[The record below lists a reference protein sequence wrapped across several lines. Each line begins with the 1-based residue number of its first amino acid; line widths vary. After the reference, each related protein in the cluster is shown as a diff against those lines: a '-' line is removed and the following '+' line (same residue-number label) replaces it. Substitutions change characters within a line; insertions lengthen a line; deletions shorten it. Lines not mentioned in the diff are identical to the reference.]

1 MPSSQHEAL
10 HRIFRD
16 KPELFAHAFKILDI
30 DFPTPSEVA
39 VVDTDMTEIVPIERR
54 ADTVMMFTSRWG
66 SKTVVIIESQSRIDD
81 DKASAWAYY
90 LSHAHI
96 KFRCPVMLLVTC
108 QDEATATWAREPKR
122 IGLPGCPCLI
132 VHPIAL
138 GPDNV
143 PQIIDPAEACEDA
156 VLTMF
161 SALTHARSPKVNAIL
176 KALDVA
182 LTAVD
187 TDTAAYLAEQTEIGL
202 GNTKARQI
210 WRSLMAMQNYRF
222 KSEFAEML
230 RAEGRAEGEARG
242 EAKSVLK
249 ILEQRNIPVSD
260 STRERVLACTDLA
273 LLESW
278 LVRSLKAT
286 TAEELFD

>member
-1 MPSSQHEAL
+1 
-10 HRIFRD
+10 
-16 KPELFAHAFKILDI
+16 
-30 DFPTPSEVA
+30 
-39 VVDTDMTEIVPIERR
+39 
-54 ADTVMMFTSRWG
+54 
-66 SKTVVIIESQSRIDD
+66 
-81 DKASAWAYY
+81 
-90 LSHAHI
+90 
-96 KFRCPVMLLVTC
+96 MLLVTC
-108 QDEATATWAREPKR
+108 QDKATATWAREPKR
-122 IGLPGCPCLI
+122 IGLPGFPCLI
-132 VHPIAL
+132 VYPIAL

-143 PQIIDPAEACEDA
+143 PQIINPAEACEDA

-176 KALDVA
+176 EALDVA

-230 RAEGRAEGEARG
+230 RAEGRAEGQAEGEARG

-260 STRERVLACTDLA
+260 SIRERVLACTDLA

-278 LVRSLKAT
+278 LVRSLKTT

>member
-1 MPSSQHEAL
+1 
-10 HRIFRD
+10 
-16 KPELFAHAFKILDI
+16 
-30 DFPTPSEVA
+30 
-39 VVDTDMTEIVPIERR
+39 
-54 ADTVMMFTSRWG
+54 
-66 SKTVVIIESQSRIDD
+66 
-81 DKASAWAYY
+81 
-90 LSHAHI
+90 
-96 KFRCPVMLLVTC
+96 ML
-108 QDEATATWAREPKR
+108 A
-122 IGLPGCPCLI
+122 
-132 VHPIAL
+132 
-138 GPDNV
+138 
-143 PQIIDPAEACEDA
+143 
-156 VLTMF
+156 MF
-161 SALTHARSPKVNAIL
+161 SAITHAHSPKVDAIL
-176 KALDVA
+176 EALDIA
-182 LTAVD
+182 LTTVD

-230 RAEGRAEGEARG
+230 RAEGEARG

-249 ILEQRNIPVSD
+249 ILEQRDIPVSD

>member
-1 MPSSQHEAL
+1 MPSSRHEAL

-16 KPELFAHAFKILDI
+16 KPELFAHAFKMLNI
-30 DFPTPSEVA
+30 DFPTPCEVA

-66 SKTVVIIESQSRIDD
+66 SKTAVIIESQSQSDE
-81 DKASAWAYY
+81 DKTSAWAYY
-90 LSHAHI
+90 LSYAHI
-96 KFRCPVMLLVTC
+96 KFDCPVMLLVIC
-108 QDEATATWAREPKR
+108 QDKATTAWAREPKK
-122 IGLPGCPCLI
+122 IGMTGVPCLV
-132 VHPIAL
+132 VHPMVL

-143 PQIIDPAEACEDA
+143 PRITDPAEACEDA
-156 VLTMF
+156 VLAMF
-161 SALTHARSPKVNAIL
+161 SALTHARSPKVDAIL

-182 LTAVD
+182 LTTVD
-187 TDTAAYLAEQTEIGL
+187 TDTAAYVAEQTEIGL
-202 GNTKARQI
+202 GDTEARQI
-210 WRSLMAMQNYRF
+210 WRNLMVMQNYRF

-249 ILEQRNIPVSD
+249 VLEQRGVPVPEPI
-260 STRERVLACTDLA
+260 RERVLACTDPA
-273 LLESW
+273 LLEDW

-286 TAEELFD
+286 TADELFD